1 MPASGLGSVFGGKRL
16 AINGFGR
23 IGRAA
28 FKVALTKKNLKVVA
42 INDLT
47 TPAMLAYLLKYDT
60 VYGRYD
66 KKVEAAKDGLKVDG
80 VFYPVLQEKDP
91 ARLPWQKMKVNVVLE
106 CTGHFTSSEA
116 AQSHLKAGAKR
127 VIISAPAKD
136 ETTQTLVYGT
146 NYSEQCLKWKKCD
159 QVVSMASCTTN
170 CIAPA
175 IQVLQSA
182 FGVEKAIMTTV
193 HAYTSTQNLVDGPSQ
208 EISRTRASANNLIPT
223 STGAA
228 TATTKVIPEL
238 QNKFDGIA
246 IRVPVICGSL
256 ADITAVLK
264 KSVTVKEV
272 NEAFRK
278 AAKSPLFKGI
288 LDISDDHR
296 VSSDYI
302 GDLHSA
308 IVDLEFTRVVGGNL
322 VKVLAWYDNELAYS
336 ARLVEMAIGLK

>member
-1 MPASGLGSVFGGKRL
+1 MKRI

-28 FKVALTKKNLKVVA
+28 FKVALAKKNVKVVA

-47 TPAMLAYLLKYDT
+47 TPAMLAYLLQYDT

-66 KKVEAAKDGLKVDG
+66 KKVQAVKNGLKVDG
-80 VFYPVLQEKDP
+80 VFYPVLSEKDP
-91 ARLPWQKMKVNVVLE
+91 SRLPWKDLKVDVVLE
-106 CTGHFTSSEA
+106 CTGHFTSS
-116 AQSHLKAGAKR
+116 QSSQAHLNAGAKR

-136 ETTQTLVYGT
+136 EATQTMVYGT
-146 NYSEQCLKWKKCD
+146 DYSDECIKKGKCKPII
-159 QVVSMASCTTN
+159 SMASCTTN

-175 IQVLQSA
+175 IQVLESS

-228 TATTKVIPEL
+228 IATTKVIPKL
-238 QNKFDGIA
+238 QNKFDGIS

-256 ADITAVLK
+256 SDITAVLK
-264 KSVTVKEV
+264 KSVTVEEV
-272 NEAFRK
+272 NKAFK
-278 AAKSPLFKGI
+278 DAAKTPMFKGI
-288 LDISDDHR
+288 LDVSDDHR

-302 GDLHSA
+302 GDSHSS
-308 IVDLEFTRVVGGNL
+308 IIDLEFTRVVGGNL

-336 ARLVEMAIGLK
+336 TRLVEMSANLK

>member
-1 MPASGLGSVFGGKRL
+1 MKRI

-28 FKVALTKKNLKVVA
+28 FKMALTKKNLKVVA

-47 TPAMLAYLLKYDT
+47 TPKMLAYLLKYDT

-66 KKVEAAKDGLKVDG
+66 KKVEANKNAIKVGG
-80 VFYPVLQEKDP
+80 VLYPVLQEKDP
-91 ARLPWQKMKVNVVLE
+91 AKLPWQKLKIDVVLE
-106 CTGHFTSSEA
+106 CTGHFISSA
-116 AQSHLKAGAKR
+116 AAKSHLSAGAKR

-136 ETTQTLVYGT
+136 DITQTLVYGT
-146 NYSEQCLKWKKCD
+146 DYSDECIKKGKCD
-159 QVVSMASCTTN
+159 KIISMASCTTN
-170 CIAPA
+170 CIAPV
-175 IQVLQSA
+175 IQVLLSA

-228 TATTKVIPEL
+228 IATTKVIPKL
-238 QNKFDGIA
+238 QNKFDGVS

-256 ADITAVLK
+256 SDITAVLK
-264 KSVTVKEV
+264 KSVTAEEV
-272 NEAFRK
+272 NGAFKK
-278 AAKSPLFKGI
+278 AAKNPLFKGI
-288 LDISDDHR
+288 LDVSDDHR

-322 VKVLAWYDNELAYS
+322 VKVFAWYDNELAYS
-336 ARLVEMAIGLK
+336 ARLVEMALGLK

>member
-1 MPASGLGSVFGGKRL
+1 MKRI

-28 FKVALTKKNLKVVA
+28 FKIALTKKNVQVVA

-47 TPAMLAYLLKYDT
+47 PPEMLAYLLKYDT
-60 VYGRYD
+60 VYGRYN
-66 KKVEAAKDGLKVDG
+66 KKVQATKDTLKING
-80 VFYPVLQEKDP
+80 RTYPILQEKDP
-91 ARLPWQKMKVNVVLE
+91 AKLPWKKMKVDVVLE
-106 CTGHFTSSEA
+106 CTGVFTSSES
-116 AQSHLKAGAKR
+116 AQGHLQAGAKR

-136 ETTQTLVYGT
+136 DGTQTLVYGT
-146 NYSEQCLKWKKCD
+146 AYSDDCLKKGQCD
-159 QVVSMASCTTN
+159 KIISMASCTTN

-175 IQVLQSA
+175 IQVLQSS

-193 HAYTSTQNLVDGPSQ
+193 HAYTSTQNLVDGPSK

-238 QNKFDGIA
+238 QNKFDGLA

-256 ADITAVLK
+256 SDITAVLK
-264 KSVTVKEV
+264 KAVTVAEV
-272 NEAFRK
+272 NDAFKK
-278 AAKSPLFKGI
+278 AAQSRLFKGI
-288 LDISDDHR
+288 LDVNSDHR

-302 GDLHSA
+302 GDSHSS

-322 VKVLAWYDNELAYS
+322 VKVLSWYDNEWAYS
-336 ARLVEMAIGLK
+336 ARLVEMSLGLK

>member
-1 MPASGLGSVFGGKRL
+1 MKRI

-28 FKVALTKKNLKVVA
+28 FKTALTKKSIKVVA
-42 INDLT
+42 LNDLT
-47 TPAMLAYLLKYDT
+47 TPEMLAYLLKYDT
-60 VYGRYD
+60 VYGQYD
-66 KKVEAAKDGLKVDG
+66 KKVQVVKNGLKING
-80 VFYPVLQEKDP
+80 VVYPVLSEKDP
-91 ARLPWQKMKVNVVLE
+91 AKLPWQKMKVDVVLE
-106 CTGHFTSSEA
+106 CTGHFTSSQA
-116 AQSHLKAGAKR
+116 SRAHISAGAKR

-136 ETTQTLVYGT
+136 DNTQTLVYGT
-146 NYSEQCLKWKKCD
+146 DYSDKCLKSGKCD

-170 CIAPA
+170 CISPA

-193 HAYTSTQNLVDGPSQ
+193 HAYTSTQNLVDGPSK

-228 TATTKVIPEL
+228 ISTTKVIPEL
-238 QNKFDGIA
+238 QNKFDGIS

-264 KSVTVKEV
+264 KSVTVKDV
-272 NEAFRK
+272 NEAFKK
-278 AAKSPLFKGI
+278 ASKTPMFKGI
-288 LDISDDHR
+288 LAVSDDHR

-302 GDLHSA
+302 GDSHSA

-322 VKVLAWYDNELAYS
+322 VKVLAWYDNELAY
-336 ARLVEMAIGLK
+336 AVRLVEMAAGLK